1 MRARLR
7 SSLTYANVMATV
19 AVFVALGGTSY
30 AALQVTSKN
39 VPRDALTG
47 ADIKNLTGRD
57 VRNNSLTGV
66 DVNNLGSADIAN
78 GQLLAEDLA
87 QGQLPKGEPGATG
100 PMGAQGPAGAPGATG
115 ATGAQGP
122 AGDIGPRGPSDA
134 FADTFSQT
142 AVPPPGMGA
151 QPYTRT
157 LGPGSYIFHATF
169 RAIAS
174 GVATVSDCSLN
185 AGDQAMDSKNLDL
198 DGGGDRKVVT
208 LLATRTLAVPT
219 EIRLFCQALTGEGY
233 NVSDGHVVALQVANV
248 D

>member
-1 MRARLR
+1 
-7 SSLTYANVMATV
+7 V
-19 AVFVALGGTSY
+19 
-30 AALQVTSKN
+30 
-39 VPRDALTG
+39 
-47 ADIKNLTGRD
+47 KNLR
-57 VRNNSLTGV
+57 
-66 DVNNLGSADIAN
+66 SADIAN

-87 QGQLPKGEPGATG
+87 PGQLRKGEPGAPGAT
-100 PMGAQGPAGAPGATG
+100 GAQGPAGAAGATG
-115 ATGAQGP
+115 AAGAQGP

-157 LGPGSYIFHATF
+157 LGPGSYVFHATF

-174 GVATVSDCSLN
+174 GGATVSECALR
-185 AGDQAMDSKNLDL
+185 AGDQVMDDKNLDL

-219 EIRLFCQALTGEGY
+219 EITVFCQAVVGGGY
-233 NVSDGHVVALQVANV
+233 NVSEGHVVALQVA
-248 D
+248 DID

>member
-19 AVFVALGGTSY
+19 AVFVALGGSSY

-47 ADIKNLTGRD
+47 ADIKNLTGTD
-57 VRNNSLTGV
+57 VRNDSLTGV
-66 DVNNLGSADIAN
+66 DVKNLRSADIAN

-87 QGQLPKGEPGATG
+87 PGQLPKGEPGAPGAT
-100 PMGAQGPAGAPGATG
+100 GAQGPAGAAGATG

-157 LGPGSYIFHATF
+157 LGPGSYVFQATF
-169 RAIAS
+169 RATAS
-174 GVATVSDCSLN
+174 GAATVSECSLI
-185 AGDQAMDSKNLDL
+185 AGDQEMDNKNLDL

-219 EIRLFCQALTGEGY
+219 EIRLFCQAIGGGGY
-233 NVSDGHVVALQVANV
+233 NLSDGHVVALQVA
-248 D
+248 DID